1 MTINEFHNNI
11 QNLYVENGRIH
22 RPKEIVD
29 LIPDKNGV
37 YILPGSEN
45 DQTEIETKEIE
56 GLK

>member
-11 QNLYVENGRIH
+11 QNLYVKNSRIH

-29 LIPDKNGV
+29 LIPDETGV

-45 DQTEIETKEIE
+45 DQTEIETKGI
-56 GLK
+56 GGQK